1 MRDAWPL
8 ILAFVLVFIVALLV
22 LYFAW
27 APYLDRNDDDEDMQE
42 F

>member
-1 MRDAWPL
+1 MRDAWLL
-8 ILAFVLVFIVALLV
+8 ILAFVLVFIAALAV

-27 APYLDRNDDDEDMQE
+27 APYLDRNDDDDVE